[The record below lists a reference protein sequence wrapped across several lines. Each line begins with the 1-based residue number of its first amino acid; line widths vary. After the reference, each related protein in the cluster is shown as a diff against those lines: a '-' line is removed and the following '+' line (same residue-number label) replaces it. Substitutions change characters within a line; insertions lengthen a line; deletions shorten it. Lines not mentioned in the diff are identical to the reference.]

1 MPLER
6 KLDSRRSR
14 CFHGVSKKSG
24 RRRMVDP
31 VISRDTVD
39 RPRRSRYH
47 DVLTALLI
55 ACLCTK
61 VSVNFILAV
70 VCLSERHKHA
80 SLIWLISAST
90 LCKSE
95 LMRFRHRVRF
105 ALQPA
110 IWKVAG
116 SIVYWYSKLPA
127 TEGSMGSFSG
137 RQCATNKPNSLLS
150 SRSHGHWPGNI
161 AKHRVHGPTCA
172 SHWVYTEV
180 QSC

>member
-1 MPLER
+1 MLPWCLKEVGSAAHGGPC
-6 KLDSRRSR
+6 DQSRYSRPAEKIQISR
-14 CFHGVSKKSG
+14 C
-24 RRRMVDP
+24 P
-31 VISRDTVD
+31 
-39 RPRRSRYH
+39 Y
-47 DVLTALLI
+47 
-55 ACLCTK
+55 CLADCLSMYEGIREFYPGCST
-61 VSVNFILAV
+61 V